1 MPAFWYVPIWP
12 PDPDLPDDDEDWDD
26 GLVNFGLDDIT
37 DVPGRFPDAVA
48 LHAID
53 KEQARIEAAQ
63 LWHAA
68 EAQGGTGRR
77 PDGYDILDA
86 KGFVMSCAYFRGK
99 YALE

>member
-1 MPAFWYVPIWP
+1 MAAFWYVPIWP
-12 PDPDLPDDDEDWDD
+12 EPPDLVDDDDDWNS

-37 DVPGRFPDAVA
+37 NIPGRFPDAIG
-48 LHAID
+48 LRAID
-53 KEQARIEAAQ
+53 VEQARIEAAQ

-68 EAQGGTGRR
+68 EARGDTGRR
-77 PDGYDILDA
+77 PDGYDVLDA